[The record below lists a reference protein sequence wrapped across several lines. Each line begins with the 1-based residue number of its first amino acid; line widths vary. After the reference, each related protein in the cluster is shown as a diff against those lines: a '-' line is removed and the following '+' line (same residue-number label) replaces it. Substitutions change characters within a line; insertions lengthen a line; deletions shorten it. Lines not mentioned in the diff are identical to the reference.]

1 MEANLSSFLAL
12 SELYNLVHLKS
23 QVQDSAIKNLT
34 VGNVVE
40 MFSLANLHNAGTL
53 SEATKIFIMKNKM
66 VLRDQDLSQIPPSV
80 LTELFKLVTQS

>member
-1 MEANLSSFLAL
+1 M
-12 SELYNLVHLKS
+12 
-23 QVQDSAIKNLT
+23 
-34 VGNVVE
+34 GNVVE